1 MPFKRVM
8 QQAMQDLKEDRLRG
22 WDQHLAG
29 GVVTN
34 LGKESV
40 LYRRPFRHHRGS
52 VLLNFVFKHT
62 INEKWSKQ
70 GTETKQLQGS
80 LIG

>member
-1 MPFKRVM
+1 MPFKRLM

-34 LGKESV
+34 LGKESA
-40 LYRRPFRHHRGS
+40 LYRRLFRHHRGS

-62 INEKWSKQ
+62 INEKWSK
-70 GTETKQLQGS
+70 
-80 LIG
+80 

>member
-1 MPFKRVM
+1 M

-40 LYRRPFRHHRGS
+40 LYRRPFR

-70 GTETKQLQGS
+70 GTETNQLQGS